1 MSSSKR
7 WKAIISVIVLVFL
20 VAIVWSYMSQP
31 EEPEVVEENN
41 NEEIAEEEFQD
52 PYKSAVEEN
61 TVVPEKD
68 DVVEDERVAVP
79 KVVSKA
85 APNVE
90 AKFRSFD
97 IVASEG
103 VFKPSEIIVNEG
115 DTVHVDF
122 MSTDAEYDITF
133 PSYGMKQTAS
143 AGETKIL
150 EFQANQPGKFI
161 YYCESC
167 GGEESLA
174 TGNIVVVAKE

>member
-1 MSSSKR
+1 MSNKKR
-7 WKAIISVIVLVFL
+7 WKIIVGVVVLVFL
-20 VAIVWSYMSQP
+20 VAVVWGYMNSSV
-31 EEPEVVEENN
+31 EPEVVEENGS
-41 NEEIAEEEFQD
+41 EEIVEEEDQD
-52 PYKSAVEEN
+52 PYRSEVATN

-68 DVVEDERVAVP
+68 DVVEDERIAVP
-79 KVVSKA
+79 KAVAPA

-90 AKFRSFD
+90 SKFRSFD

-103 VFKPSEIIVNEG
+103 MFKPSEIVVNEG

-122 MSTDAEYDITF
+122 SAEDGEYDITF

-150 EFQANQPGKFI
+150 EFQANQSGSFL

>member
-1 MSSSKR
+1 MNTKKK
-7 WKAIISVIVLVFL
+7 WILTIVILIIVIF
-20 VAIVWSYMSQP
+20 AFIVWALNRQV
-31 EEPEVVEENN
+31 EPEVVVEEN
-41 NEEIAEEEFQD
+41 EQEQIAEEEDAD
-52 PYKSAVEEN
+52 PYREEVAEN
-61 TVVPEKD
+61 MVAIEKD
-68 DVVEDERVAVP
+68 DVVEDERIAVP
-79 KVVSKA
+79 KTVSKA

-90 AKFRSFD
+90 AQFRSFD

-103 VFKPSEIIVNEG
+103 QFKPSEIIVNEG

-122 MSTDAEYDITF
+122 TAQDSEYDITF

-143 AGETKIL
+143 AGESKIL
-150 EFQANQPGKFI
+150 EFQANQSGSFL